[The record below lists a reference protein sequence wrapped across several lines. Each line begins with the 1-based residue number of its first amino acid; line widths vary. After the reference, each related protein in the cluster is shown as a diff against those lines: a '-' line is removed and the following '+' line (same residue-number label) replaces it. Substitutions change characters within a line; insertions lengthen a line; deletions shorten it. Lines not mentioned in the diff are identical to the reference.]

1 MVTDQNIRKQIKAF
15 LQHMHKHSIECQVAG
30 GVICTGFVSDSKL
43 TPTFVGLGARAQ
55 KEAQVTLCLNI
66 LKL

>member
-30 GVICTGFVSDSKL
+30 GSFVLALSLIVSSPPHLWD
-43 TPTFVGLGARAQ
+43 LGQEHRRRP
-55 KEAQVTLCLNI
+55 K
-66 LKL
+66 